1 MIVIA
6 GALLFGVFGF
16 AVTRFGYK
24 QYWRWAVFAGITC
37 VSAVLVLLLPIQT
50 HAVKIDMP
58 SGR

>member
-1 MIVIA
+1 MILVA
-6 GALLFGVFGF
+6 GALLFGIFGF

-24 QYWRWAVFAGITC
+24 QDWRWAVFAGLAC
-37 VSAVLVLLLPIQT
+37 ASAVIVLLAPVTT